1 MNVFNWQHAAGC
13 RTDCSSWHSCSPVS
27 MVNQHT
33 YCSSS
38 VCVHMCVS
46 PRLESHVS
54 ADIGTIMQLLQ
65 RQMPMIPPSYST
77 LTPTSNAPPTTNA
90 ASPTGTPSL
99 ASPTYKS
106 PTTNSGQRLS
116 NENTDQPHEPEST
129 ALDFGPSVS
138 HVAAPSPLTHT
149 SVIHTSYHSLFS
161 SPNVPQDAF
170 SSSSLPQTSLMACAS
185 VLPKTGS
192 QCVFHSYSRPSP
204 LSPPNPQSPER
215 LDQPLLPVRTQSS
228 DSVSQVQFIFQE
240 HSLLTHRGEWE
251 TLRWDNNSGLL
262 GESG

>member
-1 MNVFNWQHAAGC
+1 
-13 RTDCSSWHSCSPVS
+13 
-27 MVNQHT
+27 MVNQHM

-240 HSLLTHRGEWE
+240 HSLLTHRGE
-251 TLRWDNNSGLL
+251 
-262 GESG
+262 